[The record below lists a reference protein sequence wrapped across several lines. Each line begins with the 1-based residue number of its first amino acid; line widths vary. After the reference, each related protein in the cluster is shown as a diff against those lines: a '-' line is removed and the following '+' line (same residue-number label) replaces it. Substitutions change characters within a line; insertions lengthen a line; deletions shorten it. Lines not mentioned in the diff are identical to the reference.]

1 MNELKQ
7 FSDRFKLITVLGA
20 TAGGKTAF
28 AAKLAY
34 LTDREIISADSR
46 QVYRRMDIGT
56 GKDLEDYVVDGMRV
70 PVHLIDICEPGTKYN
85 VYQYQQDFIASF
97 REIQSR
103 EKNAI
108 LCGGSGMYIEAI
120 IKEYEL
126 IAVPHN
132 PELRKKLE
140 PEEISSLTDWLKS
153 YKNLHNISD
162 TSDKERLIRAIEIAE
177 YYAQHPDFAME
188 KTGINHLV
196 LGIKFD
202 RDSRRRRIS
211 ERLKQRLDSGMA
223 EEVKSLMESGIDSET
238 LIYYGL
244 EYKYLALYLTGKIS
258 YDEMY
263 NKLETAIHQFSKR
276 QMTWFRKMERDGI
289 KIYWIDGYMSIEE
302 KIERVKTILE
312 KENLKDNS

>member
-1 MNELKQ
+1 MDVLKQ
-7 FSDRFKLITVLGA
+7 LSAHFNLITVLGA

-28 AAKLAY
+28 AANLAF
-34 LTDREIISADSR
+34 LTEREIISADSR

-56 GKDLEDYVVDGMRV
+56 GKDLEDYIVNGNKV

-85 VYQYQQDFIASF
+85 VYQYQQDFMESF
-97 REIQSR
+97 KEIQSR
-103 EKNAI
+103 GKNAI
-108 LCGGSGMYIEAI
+108 LCGGSGMYIEAVL
-120 IKEYEL
+120 KEYEL
-126 IAVPHN
+126 LAVPHN

-140 PEEISSLTDWLKS
+140 LQEISYLTDLLKS

-162 TSDKERLIRAIEIAE
+162 TSDKKRLIRAIEIAE
-177 YYAQHPDFAME
+177 YYAQHPGIARE
-188 KTGINHLV
+188 KISIDHLI

-223 EEVKSLMESGIDSET
+223 EEVKSLMESGIDAET

-244 EYKYLALYLTGKIS
+244 EYKYLALYLTGKIP

-263 NKLETAIHQFSKR
+263 KKLEIAIHQFSKR

-289 KIYWIDGYMSIEE
+289 KIHWLDGYLSMEK
-302 KIERVKTILE
+302 KIERLVEILN
-312 KENLKDNS
+312 KSNL

>member
-1 MNELKQ
+1 MDVLKQ
-7 FSDRFKLITVLGA
+7 YSDRFKLITLLGA

-97 REIQSR
+97 REIQNR
-103 EKNAI
+103 GKNAI

-120 IKEYEL
+120 LREYEL
-126 IAVPHN
+126 VAVPHH

-140 PEEISSLTDWLKS
+140 SEDISSLTDLLKS

-162 TSDKERLIRAIEIAE
+162 TSDKDRLIRAVEIAE
-177 YYAQHPDFAME
+177 YYAQHPGFARE

-223 EEVKSLMESGIDSET
+223 QEVKSLMESGIDAET

-244 EYKYLALYLTGKIS
+244 EYKYLALYLTGKIP

-263 NKLETAIHQFSKR
+263 KKLETAIHQFSKR

-289 KIYWIDGYMSIEE
+289 KIYWIDGYMSMEE